1 MAAHPPFD
9 FSVESAVLSD
19 VGNLRH
25 QNEDAFLVDDRLRL
39 YAVADGMGGHR
50 AGDVASAMVVD
61 SLHHYLRRG
70 ADFGDVG
77 DDPDLSSSANILLKA
92 IASAN
97 HAVYRAS
104 KDDPDRKGMGSTVAA
119 VMFAHRSVIA
129 SNVGDSPIFLIHDDT
144 IEPLSVL
151 HTVEAEHNAMSDAAE
166 FPANHPFR
174 HMLTRG
180 MGIEAD
186 VEADICETQC
196 FPGDRIILCSDGLT
210 NKATPEEIRIHSAGE
225 AAKVACARLVALAND
240 RGGEDNVTVLV
251 IDVKRPIVRG
261 WRRWLP
267 VPKMI

>member
-1 MAAHPPFD
+1 
-9 FSVESAVLSD
+9 
-19 VGNLRH
+19 
-25 QNEDAFLVDDRLRL
+25 
-39 YAVADGMGGHR
+39 
-50 AGDVASAMVVD
+50 GDVASAMVVD
-61 SLHHYLRRG
+61 SLRHYLRRG
-70 ADFGDVG
+70 ADSGETGDG
-77 DDPDLSSSANILLKA
+77 TTPDDPDLSSSANTLLKA

-119 VMFAHRSVIA
+119 VWFSHRSVIA
-129 SNVGDSPIFLIHDDT
+129 SNVGDSPIFLIHDAT
-144 IEPLSVL
+144 IEPLSVM
-151 HTVEAEHNAMSDAAE
+151 HTVEAEHNAMSDAGD
-166 FPANHPFR
+166 FSANHPFR

-225 AAKVACARLVALAND
+225 TAKVACARLVALAND

-251 IDVKRPIVRG
+251 IDIKGPIVRG

-267 VPKMI
+267 LPKMI